1 MSDIVSA
8 SEVPAPEVP
17 APEVFMSPQPPV
29 APAGPTLES
38 LQAQITAQ
46 TAEIEALKAPKV
58 AVGAPKTL
66 PFGIYAGAPQFLQPG
81 MAAEFGSPQTQFVV
95 SGDAAAGLVETAA
108 KLGKF
113 NYDQAANA
121 ENPPP
126 LPPAG
131 VWVGTS
137 FRPVTD
143 ILQ

>member
-17 APEVFMSPQPPV
+17 ASELFVSPQPPV
-29 APAGPTLES
+29 TLAGPTLES
-38 LQAQITAQ
+38 LQAEIQAQ
-46 TAEIEALKAPKV
+46 RDELEALKAPKV
-58 AVGAPKTL
+58 APGPPKTL
-66 PFGIYAGAPQFLQPG
+66 PMGIYAGAPQFLQPG
-81 MAAEFGSPQTQFVV
+81 VAAEFGSAQTQFVV
-95 SGDAAAGLVETAA
+95 SGDASPGLVETAA

>member
-1 MSDIVSA
+1 
-8 SEVPAPEVP
+8 
-17 APEVFMSPQPPV
+17 
-29 APAGPTLES
+29 LES

-81 MAAEFGSPQTQFVV
+81 VAAEFGSAQTQFVV
-95 SGDAAAGLVETAA
+95 SGDATAGLVETAA

-113 NYDQAANA
+113 NYDQVAGQ
-121 ENPPP
+121 EGVVI
-126 LPPAG
+126 PPAG

-137 FRPVTD
+137 FRPVSD

>member
-58 AVGAPKTL
+58 APGAPKTL

-81 MAAEFGSPQTQFVV
+81 VAAEFGSAQTQFVV
-95 SGDAAAGLVETAA
+95 SGDATAGLVETAA

-113 NYDQAANA
+113 NYDQVAGQASVVI
-121 ENPPP
+121 
-126 LPPAG
+126 PPAG

-137 FRPVTD
+137 FRPVSD

>member
-1 MSDIVSA
+1 MSDVM
-8 SEVPAPEVP
+8 PAADIP
-17 APEVFMSPQPPV
+17 MSPQPPV

-58 AVGAPKTL
+58 APGAPKTL

-81 MAAEFGSPQTQFVV
+81 VAADFGSAQTQFVV
-95 SGDAAAGLVETAA
+95 SGDATAGLVETAA

-113 NYDQAANA
+113 NYDQVAGQASVVI
-121 ENPPP
+121 
-126 LPPAG
+126 PPAG

-137 FRPVTD
+137 FRPVSD